1 MNAHLLRPIEAVLV
15 FCIVVH
21 ANHGPATGLEPRL
34 AKGGEHGSRIAQVVE
49 HLHGNEQIK
58 PPLGGP
64 IGEHGVVVVTLWVD
78 ALGLLDHPRGSVH
91 AFCMRA
97 KRHRSELTDDP
108 TVAAPHVDGPEASP
122 KFRSTGQS
130 EGKHFAHGSSVAPL
144 HPFVTA
150 FLGPVAEHVH
160 RGSHVRHARGF
171 GLHRIILVVQNTI
184 TLPTGCR
191 GMADLDDVL
200 YPRIEPHQQGML
212 EVSDLHSVAWEAAG
226 NPEGAPVLVIH
237 GGPGGGSQPDYR
249 RYFDPNHWRIIQF
262 DQRGCGRSTPWA
274 ELEDNT
280 TMASVSDIEQLREH
294 LGIDAWV
301 VFGGS
306 WGSSLSLIYAQ
317 HHPERVQHLVLR
329 GIFLCRDS
337 EFAWF
342 YQEGAS
348 HIFPDA
354 FEGYRNHIPE
364 AERGDLM
371 RAYHARLTSEDEAV
385 RHAAAREW
393 TRWEMATSY
402 LIPKASAELKA
413 DDLQFA
419 VAFAR
424 IECHYFTNRIFM
436 PDNFILDHVDRLSD
450 IPIDIVQGRY
460 DVVCPA
466 RSAWD
471 LHTAVP
477 HSDLH
482 IIGDAGHSMSEP
494 PIAAKLVAIMNR
506 LH

>member
-1 MNAHLLRPIEAVLV
+1 MLRVM
-15 FCIVVH
+15 VH
-21 ANHGPATGLEPRL
+21 ANHSPTTGLKPGFSE
-34 AKGGEHGSRIAQVVE
+34 GGKHGCGVVQVIQ
-49 HLHGNEQIK
+49 HLHGREQVEATFW
-58 PPLGGP
+58 GP
-64 IGEHGVVVVTLWVD
+64 IGKHRVVVVALRVD
-78 ALGLLDHPRGSVH
+78 SLCFLDHTRSTVHPFGMRTEGYRG
-91 AFCMRA
+91 
-97 KRHRSELTDDP
+97 KLTDDP
-108 TVAAPHVDGPEASP
+108 TVAAPHVDGTKPSP
-122 KFRSTGQS
+122 KFGGAGQP
-130 EGKHFAHGSSVAPL
+130 EGEHFAHGGGVTSL

-150 FLGPVAEHVH
+150 LLGPVAEHVH
-160 RGSHVRHARGF
+160 RGSHVRHAHGF
-171 GLHRIILVVQNTI
+171 GLQRIILAVQNTI
-184 TLPTGCR
+184 TLPTFCR
-191 GMADLDDVL
+191 DMADLDDVL
-200 YPRIEPHQQGML
+200 YPTIEPHDEGML
-212 EVSDLHSVAWEAAG
+212 EVTDLHTVAWEVSG

-249 RYFDPNHWRIIQF
+249 RYFDPDHWRIVQF

-280 TMASVSDIEQLREH
+280 TMASVSDIERLREH
-294 LGIDAWV
+294 LEIDAWV

-329 GIFLCRDS
+329 GIFLCRES

-364 AERGDLM
+364 PERGDLM
-371 RAYHARLTSEDEAV
+371 RAYHARLTSDEEAV

-424 IECHYFTNRIFM
+424 IECHYFTNGVFM
-436 PDNFILDHVDRLSD
+436 PHNFILDHVDRLSD

-471 LHTAVP
+471 LHSAAP
-477 HSDLH
+477 HSRLH
-482 IIGDAGHSMSEP
+482 IIGDAGHSMTEP
-494 PIAAKLVAIMNR
+494 PIAAKLVAIMNG
-506 LH
+506 LQ

>member
-1 MNAHLLRPIEAVLV
+1 M
-15 FCIVVH
+15 
-21 ANHGPATGLEPRL
+21 
-34 AKGGEHGSRIAQVVE
+34 
-49 HLHGNEQIK
+49 
-58 PPLGGP
+58 
-64 IGEHGVVVVTLWVD
+64 
-78 ALGLLDHPRGSVH
+78 
-91 AFCMRA
+91 
-97 KRHRSELTDDP
+97 
-108 TVAAPHVDGPEASP
+108 
-122 KFRSTGQS
+122 
-130 EGKHFAHGSSVAPL
+130 
-144 HPFVTA
+144 
-150 FLGPVAEHVH
+150 
-160 RGSHVRHARGF
+160 
-171 GLHRIILVVQNTI
+171 VQNTI

-191 GMADLDDVL
+191 CMADLDDVL
-200 YPRIEPHQQGML
+200 HPRIEPHLEGML
-212 EVSDLHSVAWEAAG
+212 EVSDLHSVAWEVSG
-226 NPEGAPVLVIH
+226 HPEGAPVLVIH

-249 RYFDPNHWRIIQF
+249 RYFDPAHWRIVQF

-280 TMASVSDIEQLREH
+280 TLASVSDIERLREH
-294 LGIDAWV
+294 LGIERWV

-329 GIFLCRDS
+329 GIFLCRES

-348 HIFPDA
+348 HIFPEA

-364 AERGDLM
+364 PERGDLM
-371 RAYHARLTSEDEAV
+371 RAYHARLTSADETV

-424 IECHYFTNRIFM
+424 IECHYFTNGIFM
-436 PDNFILDHVDRLSD
+436 PDNFILDHVSRLTN

-471 LHTAVP
+471 LHTAAP
-477 HSDLH
+477 HSRLH
-482 IIGDAGHSMSEP
+482 IIGDAGHSMTEP
-494 PIAAKLVAIMNR
+494 PIAAKLVAIMNG
-506 LH
+506 LQEG